1 MYRRFVPF
9 ALLMVGYCFS
19 FYTALAESPPAKQ
32 AAPELRLHVAGR
44 QTVGE
49 AKGFSLAVEVSNPG
63 TQMLRYLGYRPD
75 SFAPPIPKGQMI
87 PIYRI
92 ELKQAGKWQQHP
104 IMWDC
109 GTGIDDVEFAAKTS
123 ATFGVWLPAGPWE
136 AVRIGVAWRPAAG
149 DKEAALAVAWSPE
162 LTRQEIRRG
171 LPPLPPLSAIPLAHD
186 PQRPTTFYTLKKADG
201 DQVVSLLRSLF
212 IVVDQAHPYATFE
225 FEETQPVDS
234 LIVVASP
241 EHQAEIARVLA
252 LVDPPENP
260 PAKAVEGSAPEP
272 LVVAYPIRH
281 ADGDAAAGV
290 LRSLFLVVNHKV
302 AYARFGY
309 DARTRS
315 LIAIASREH
324 QKQIAKVIELLDVQS
339 ADKDGAKQ
347 SDGEQPI
354 RVYPVRQAGGEQFVA
369 KLRSQFVVVNH
380 EKAEARFA
388 FDARTGR
395 LIVIAAEKLQAK
407 VSAAVAALDGPPG

>member
-9 ALLMVGYCFS
+9 ALMIVGGCFS
-19 FYTALAESPPAKQ
+19 SCAALAGSPPAKQ
-32 AAPELRLHVAGR
+32 QAPELRLHVAGR

-75 SFAPPIPKGQMI
+75 SFAPPIPKGQMM

-109 GTGIDDVEFAAKTS
+109 LTGMDELAFAPKAS
-123 ATFGVWLPAGPWE
+123 ATFGVWVPAEPWE

-171 LPPLPPLSAIPLAHD
+171 LPPIPAVPIAHD
-186 PQRPTTFYTLKKADG
+186 PRRPTTFYPLHHADG
-201 DQVVSLLRSLF
+201 DQVVALLRSLF

-225 FEETQPVDS
+225 SEEAQPVDS
-234 LIVVASP
+234 LIVAASP

-260 PAKAVEGSAPEP
+260 PARAGEGSAPEP

-290 LRSLFLVVNHKV
+290 LRSLFLVVNHQV

-324 QKQIAKVIELLDVQS
+324 QKQIAKVVEVLDVQP
-339 ADKDGAKQ
+339 ADKDGAQ
-347 SDGEQPI
+347 ESGGEQPV
-354 RVYPVRQAGGEQFVA
+354 RVYPVRHAGGEQLVS

-407 VSAAVAALDGPPG
+407 VSAAIAALDGPPG